1 MSKKE
6 DFKNF
11 VLTKPELVEYVENN
25 KTTWQKLFEIYDLYG
40 ENNDIWKK
48 YEESRTIHN
57 SIDLKGI
64 INQLKNINLD
74 SLEENITELQ
84 KVVDLLSKFTKKEE
98 KETIVNAKEEKID
111 KLYGDESENWSIK

>member
-74 SLEENITELQ
+74 SLEENITQVQ
-84 KVVDLLSKFTKKEE
+84 KVVDLVSEFTKKEE

-111 KLYGDESENWSIK
+111 KLYGDESEN